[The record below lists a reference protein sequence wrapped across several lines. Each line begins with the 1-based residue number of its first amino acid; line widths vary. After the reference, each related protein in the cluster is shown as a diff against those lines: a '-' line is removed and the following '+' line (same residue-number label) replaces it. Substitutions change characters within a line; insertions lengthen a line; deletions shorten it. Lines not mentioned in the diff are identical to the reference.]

1 MPDRDTLPMP
11 LTVNLR
17 HLEKGPL
24 HLHDEVP
31 ASELALAGLD
41 EMVQPA
47 SLLRYD
53 LEITP
58 QEQGLLV
65 QGRLEMLFEC
75 VCVRCLKSFKFRL
88 ELADCSGL
96 LPWEGEDKVLVS
108 NDSVDLTPYVRE
120 DIVLALP
127 QHPLCG
133 PECSGW
139 SARPPAGGKP
149 LCGASQTPDASS
161 AWAELNRLKF

>member
-1 MPDRDTLPMP
+1 MP
-11 LTVNLR
+11 LAVNLR
-17 HLEKGPL
+17 HLEEGPL
-24 HLHDEVP
+24 HLHGELP
-31 ASELALAGLD
+31 ASELELADLD

-47 SLLRYD
+47 SQLRYD
-53 LEITP
+53 LELTR
-58 QEQGLLV
+58 QGQGLLV

-75 VCVRCLKSFKFRL
+75 VCVRCFKSFEFRL
-88 ELADCSGL
+88 ELTGCSAL

-108 NDSVDLTPYVRE
+108 NDSVDLTPHVRE

-139 SARPPAGGKP
+139 SARPPAGGKS
-149 LCGASQTPDASS
+149 LCGASETPDASS
-161 AWAELNRLKF
+161 AWAELNKLKF